1 MKWRFSVDQPR
12 VHVATAA
19 GAAVLALVLAAAG
32 AWAEAVAQR
41 AEGLARALME
51 KALVADVRERKLS

>member
-1 MKWRFSVDQPR
+1 VDEPR

-41 AEGLARALME
+41 AERLARALME
-51 KALVADVRERKLS
+51 KALVADVRERKLA

>member
-1 MKWRFSVDQPR
+1 

-32 AWAEAVAQR
+32 AWAEAVAER
-41 AEGLARALME
+41 AERLARALME